1 MGGKNESGLAKTKT
15 HISVFIGLDTKN
27 VKKRREIER
36 TGKLN
41 FNTQKK

>member
-1 MGGKNESGLAKTKT
+1 VGGKNEWLLAKTKT